1 MQRLAC
7 LILLCGS
14 PALAEQPGRSALT
27 LQMLQAQAVALNNS
41 NQLCQMDVDEIS
53 KQLTE
58 VRSELEKAKAA
69 SK

>member
-1 MQRLAC
+1 
-7 LILLCGS
+7 
-14 PALAEQPGRSALT
+14 
-27 LQMLQAQAVALNNS
+27 MLQAQAVALNNS